1 VLSAP
6 ALSGTT
12 TLVGLLRHPLRDSLS
27 PRMQNAAFEAA
38 GLDWAYVALGV
49 EPARLEEAVAGLVA
63 LGFRGANVTIPHK
76 TVVLAYCDE
85 LDPVA
90 ERAGSV
96 NTLVVRDGRV
106 HGSSTD
112 GQAVTDGVEAEGAR
126 ALVLGAGGA
135 AQAVSTALVGAG
147 CASLR
152 VASRTPERGHAL
164 AVRLRNVFPG
174 RLVAADEAWPPTAG
188 DADLVV
194 NATPVRDELL
204 AEVAGV
210 RQVVDLAYRPD
221 GGETALIAAA
231 RSAGCERVVDGLD
244 VLVGQ
249 GALSFER
256 WTGQEAPVDVM
267 QAAVRERDR
276 PVPA

>member
-1 VLSAP
+1 V
-6 ALSGTT
+6 LSGTT

-49 EPARLEEAVAGLVA
+49 EPELLERAVAGLVA

-76 TVVLAYCDE
+76 TGVLALCDE
-85 LDPVA
+85 LDAVA

-96 NTLVVRDGRV
+96 NTLVIREGRV
-106 HGSSTD
+106 LGSSTD
-112 GQAVTDGVEAEGAR
+112 GLAVTDAVEAEGAR

-135 AQAVSTALVGAG
+135 AQAVATALVDAG

-152 VASRTPERGHAL
+152 VSARTAERAQAL
-164 AVRLRNVFPG
+164 AARLRGLAPG
-174 RLVAADEAWPPTAG
+174 RDVEADGAWPPARG
-188 DADLVV
+188 DADLVL
-194 NATPVRDELL
+194 NATPVREELL
-204 AEVAGV
+204 LDLDGV
-210 RQVVDLAYRPD
+210 RQVVDMAYRPN

-231 RSAGCERVVDGLD
+231 REHGCERIVDGLD

-249 GALSFER
+249 GAASFER
-256 WTGQEAPVDVM
+256 WTGSTAPKEAMD
-267 QAAVRERDR
+267 AAVRSLS
-276 PVPA
+276 P

>member
-1 VLSAP
+1 MLG

-27 PRMQNAAFEAA
+27 PRMQNAAFEEA

-49 EPARLEEAVAGLVA
+49 EPEHLEEAVAGLVA

-76 TVVLAYCDE
+76 VAVVAYCDE
-85 LDPVA
+85 LDAVA

-112 GQAVTDGVEAEGAR
+112 GQAVTDAVDADGAR
-126 ALVLGAGGA
+126 VLVLGAGGA
-135 AQAVSTALVGAG
+135 AQAVAAALMAAG

-152 VASRTPERGHAL
+152 VATRTPERGHAL
-164 AVRLRNVFPG
+164 ALRLVNVFPG
-174 RLVAADEAWPPTAG
+174 RAVTAADGWPPPTG

-194 NATPVRDELL
+194 NATPLRDEVLVDL
-204 AEVAGV
+204 AGV
-210 RQVVDLAYRPD
+210 PQVVDLAYRPEGRD
-221 GGETALIAAA
+221 TALIAAA
-231 RSAGCERVVDGLD
+231 REVGCDRVVDGLE

-256 WTGQEAPVDVM
+256 WTGEAAPVDVM
-267 QAAVRERDR
+267 RASVRSLR
-276 PVPA
+276 P

>member
-1 VLSAP
+1 V
-6 ALSGTT
+6 LSGTT

-49 EPARLEEAVAGLVA
+49 EPSRLEEAVAGLVA

-76 TVVLAYCDE
+76 TGVLAFCDE

-112 GQAVTDGVEAEGAR
+112 GQAVTDRVEAEGAR
-126 ALVLGAGGA
+126 AFVLGAGGA
-135 AQAVSTALVGAG
+135 AQAVATALMDAG
-147 CASLR
+147 CATFR

-164 AVRLRNVFPG
+164 AVRLRHLFPG
-174 RLVAADEAWPPTAG
+174 RPVFADEAWPPDAG

-204 AEVAGV
+204 ADLVGV
-210 RQVVDLAYRPD
+210 RQVADLAYRAD

-231 RSAGCERVVDGLD
+231 RTAGCERIVDGLD

-249 GALSFER
+249 GAASFER
-256 WTGQEAPVDVM
+256 WTGLPAPREAM
-267 QAAVRERDR
+267 SAAVRE
-276 PVPA
+276 PK

>member
-1 VLSAP
+1 MLGATGSTA
-6 ALSGTT
+6 
-12 TLVGLLRHPLRDSLS
+12 LVGLLRHPLRDSLS

-76 TVVLAYCDE
+76 TGVLAYCDE
-85 LDPVA
+85 LDAVA

-96 NTLVVRDGRV
+96 NTLVIRDGRV
-106 HGSSTD
+106 LGSSTD
-112 GQAVTDGVEAEGAR
+112 GQAVTDVVEAEGAR
-126 ALVLGAGGA
+126 VLLLGAGGA
-135 AQAVSTALVGAG
+135 AQAVATALVEAG

-152 VASRTPERGHAL
+152 VASRSPERGHGLAL
-164 AVRLRNVFPG
+164 RLRNLLPG
-174 RLVAADEAWPPTAG
+174 REVAADETWPPTAG
-188 DADLVV
+188 DADLVL

-204 AEVAGV
+204 VELDGV
-210 RQVVDLAYRPD
+210 SQVVDLAYRPEGD
-221 GGETALIAAA
+221 ETALIAAA
-231 RSAGCERVVDGLD
+231 RTAGCERVVDGLD

-256 WTGQEAPVDVM
+256 WTDVAPPVEVM
-267 QAAVRERDR
+267 RATVRER
-276 PVPA
+276 PPAAA